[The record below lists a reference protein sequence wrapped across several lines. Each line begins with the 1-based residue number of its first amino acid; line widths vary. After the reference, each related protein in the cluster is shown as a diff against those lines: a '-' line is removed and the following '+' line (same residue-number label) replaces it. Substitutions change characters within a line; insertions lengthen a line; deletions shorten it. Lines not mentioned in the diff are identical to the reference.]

1 MWSWSI
7 NGCGLDSVLG
17 CGLDGIIGCDGW
29 DWFKWIPQICID
41 GISVF
46 GGNR

>member
-1 MWSWSI
+1 MWSWGI
-7 NGCGLDSVLG
+7 NGCSLDSVLG

-29 DWFKWIPQICID
+29 DWFKWIPQIWID

-46 GGNR
+46 RGNR